1 MEGGEVRR
9 WQYAGKPLIPVSI
22 SILKARRSSLSSGS
36 SIERGAV
43 GVNML
48 LTGKVVVVTGGAGRL
63 GQIFCRTIAGEG
75 GIPVVADVA
84 IEAATRIAQELRD
97 QGHRAEAIELD
108 ITRRESVEHLI
119 AETQSR
125 CGQIDAV
132 VNNAYPRNANYGRRI
147 EDVEYADFCEN
158 VSLHLGGYFLI
169 AQKFALFFHQC
180 GKGNIVNLSSIYG
193 VIAPRFDIY
202 ENTSITTP
210 VEYAAIKSA
219 VIHLTRYFAQYFKKS
234 GVRCNALS
242 PGGIEAGQP
251 QVFLDNYNRLAG
263 EHGMLHADD
272 ISGAL
277 VFLLSDASRMM
288 TGQNLVVDDGFSL

>member
-1 MEGGEVRR
+1 M
-9 WQYAGKPLIPVSI
+9 
-22 SILKARRSSLSSGS
+22 
-36 SIERGAV
+36 RGNA
-43 GVNML
+43 
-48 LTGKVVVVTGGAGRL
+48 
-63 GQIFCRTIAGEG
+63 
-75 GIPVVADVA
+75 VVADVA
-84 IEAATRIAQELRD
+84 NEAASRIEELRD

-125 CGQIDAV
+125 CGHIDAV

-169 AQKFALFFHQC
+169 AQKFALFFQQC

-202 ENTSITTP
+202 ENTSMTTP

-263 EHGMLHADD
+263 EHGAHADD
-272 ISGAL
+272 ISEHFVSL
-277 VFLLSDASRMM
+277 PIVRMM
-288 TGQNLVVDDGFSL
+288 TVQNRGPRRLLSLGAAKYLSQHNRSATVSRCFAAIAFFGRS